1 MNRTYRVVA
10 TMAAA
15 TLLAGCAGFPADGDG
30 PRAGE
35 DGPLAPPRLTE
46 GNHWVQRMY
55 HEDTPEDTLA
65 TIEYYVAAEERLE
78 LGGGSVDTYR
88 IEVRPENRT
97 VWLRVSDWA
106 VVQTAQDGQSSP
118 VDPAC
123 EAYPWPLTGSSEWD
137 HACARLGTS
146 LGNTTVEPD
155 EGYASRVTAEEE
167 VDVPA
172 GTFATIVVHSAP
184 ASNASQTILQEYY
197 APEACFPAKVV
208 VDNQGNTMVLDLIA
222 FECGGS

>member
-1 MNRTYRVVA
+1 MKPSSLLAAILSVVVS
-10 TMAAA
+10 
-15 TLLAGCAGFPADGDG
+15 LAGCAGAPGPGHDGS
-30 PRAGE
+30 E
-35 DGPLAPPRLTE
+35 DGPLAPPHLAE

-55 HEDTPEDTLA
+55 HEDAPEDTLA
-65 TIEYYVAAEERLE
+65 TIEYFVAAEDQLE
-78 LGGGSVDTYR
+78 ISGESVDTYR
-88 IEVRPENRT
+88 MEIRSENRT

-106 VVQTAQDGQSSP
+106 VVQTAEDGQPSP

-137 HACARLGTS
+137 HDCARLGTS

-155 EGYASRVTAEEE
+155 EGFASRVTAEEE

-172 GTFATIVVHSAP
+172 GTFATIVVYSAP
-184 ASNASQTILQEYY
+184 ASNASQTIIQEYY

-208 VDNQGNTMVLDLIA
+208 VDNQGTTIVLDLIA
-222 FECGGS
+222 FECGGE